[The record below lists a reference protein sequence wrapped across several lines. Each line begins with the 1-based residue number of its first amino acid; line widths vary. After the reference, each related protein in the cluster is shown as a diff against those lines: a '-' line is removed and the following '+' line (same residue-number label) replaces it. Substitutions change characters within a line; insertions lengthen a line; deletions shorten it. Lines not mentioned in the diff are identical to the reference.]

1 MICLI
6 GNVVIVAIR
15 LRRML
20 LRIRARHAKKNVNFW
35 TTRVTH
41 LTARRKGWT
50 QELEKKGSKFKPKG
64 QFQKAFWHFCNSNHL
79 KSEEY

>member
-35 TTRVTH
+35 ITPVT
-41 LTARRKGWT
+41 LRTARRKGWT
-50 QELEKKGSKFKPKG
+50 QESEKKGSKLKPTGHLKA
-64 QFQKAFWHFCNSNHL
+64 AFWNFNDINQL
-79 KSEEY
+79 